1 MLTCFFSGFKLK
13 EIYMEIFE
21 NLPKSLITHAYLMG
35 PTYDIQEIYLCFETG
50 QCFCVDLKNNFI
62 LSPHKEQEINRK
74 QSFQI
79 VKPEFAYEK
88 LVKCDYVCQD
98 KPIMQPEDLTINIV
112 LSLLL
117 DSV

>member
-1 MLTCFFSGFKLK
+1 
-13 EIYMEIFE
+13 MEIFE

-35 PTYDIQEIYLCFETG
+35 PSYDIKEVFLCFESG
-50 QCFCVDLKNNFI
+50 HCFRVDLKNNFQ
-62 LSPHKEQEINRK
+62 LLPEEENGINRK
-74 QSFQI
+74 QVFQI

-88 LVKCDYVCQD
+88 LVKCDYALNDQQ
-98 KPIMQPEDLTINIV
+98 IMQPEDLTINIV